1 MIINEHKD
9 ALQELKKR
17 KAKRAKVP
25 KNYMQKQYAKDL
37 DDLSGEADI
46 ITDPVIQR
54 CFVAS
59 GIVIK
64 E

>member
-25 KNYMQKQYAKDL
+25 KTYMQKQYARANAEQNK
-37 DDLSGEADI
+37 
-46 ITDPVIQR
+46 
-54 CFVAS
+54 
-59 GIVIK
+59 IK
-64 E
+64 NHNELMLKQLKEKNK